1 MYLHIYLWSNFITK
15 NIMKSINPKCSN
27 EDSFKYW
34 ILISLH
40 YYDVKSHKERINQ
53 LYKYINNY
61 NFESNNYQKFE
72 NNNQSISLNVYDE
85 NHNLIHKSINNSNK
99 KACIVKINNNRYHAL
114 KPNKDKYIQ
123 LRELLKEFS
132 EKELYDFIMNKIT
145 S

>member
-85 NHNLIHKSINNSNK
+85 NHNLIHQSINNSNK
-99 KACIVKINNNRYHAL
+99 KACIVKVNNNRYHAL

>member
-1 MYLHIYLWSNFITK
+1 
-15 NIMKSINPKCSN
+15 MKSINPKCSN
-27 EDSFKYW
+27 EDSFKYS

-40 YYDVKSHKERINQ
+40 YYDVKLHKERINQ

-132 EKELYDFIMNKIT
+132 EKELYDFIINKIT

>member
-1 MYLHIYLWSNFITK
+1 
-15 NIMKSINPKCSN
+15 MKSINPKCWH
-27 EDSFKYW
+27 EDSFKYS

-53 LYKYINNY
+53 LDKYINNY

-99 KACIVKINNNRYHAL
+99 KACIVKINNNRYQAL

-123 LRELLKEFS
+123 LRELLKNNFR
-132 EKELYDFIMNKIT
+132 KKNCMILLWIR
-145 S
+145 